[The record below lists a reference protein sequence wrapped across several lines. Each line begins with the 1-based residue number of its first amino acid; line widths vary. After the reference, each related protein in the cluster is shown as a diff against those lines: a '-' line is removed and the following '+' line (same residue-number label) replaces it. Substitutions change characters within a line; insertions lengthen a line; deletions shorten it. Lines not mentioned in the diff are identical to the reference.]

1 MMPGQR
7 ERGETRRRARG
18 RARRART
25 LVRHGD
31 CTDGRRRS
39 AGPMVCTRERVDTR
53 KSGETGI
60 AVTRVVVMVI
70 IGPRSGGLSAYEQV
84 ANTGDQARVE
94 RREAHRRT
102 AGVGR
107 TSSEWPRDAPTE
119 IDHAPRDE
127 RRTHQSGTGRTLRP
141 VTSCAMRTAP
151 INAGEVRAELRAGE
165 GETPPGSVTGD
176 A

>member
-1 MMPGQR
+1 
-7 ERGETRRRARG
+7 
-18 RARRART
+18 
-25 LVRHGD
+25 
-31 CTDGRRRS
+31 
-39 AGPMVCTRERVDTR
+39 MVCTRERVDTR

-107 TSSEWPRDAPTE
+107 TSGERPETPRQRLT
-119 IDHAPRDE
+119 
-127 RRTHQSGTGRTLRP
+127 THRA
-141 VTSCAMRTAP
+141 TS
-151 INAGEVRAELRAGE
+151 AGHTSPAVPRAERCGL
-165 GETPPGSVTGD
+165 
-176 A
+176 